1 MSEFEFTYHAAENNL
16 ERWSNAREEIKKLVF
31 KHSCIGGAIALIPI
45 PVAGEVAVIINQVA
59 MYRGINKL
67 VGINFSDNILKNI
80 GKFLLSQLAGV
91 GVGMAALIGVTAVGK
106 FIPGLN
112 FLAAIAQ
119 APAAGVAN
127 YVCGIAYYHMLGKFL
142 KSGGNA
148 YFSEDDVIRMMRNSS
163 LSLDELK
170 KVKEEAEKQM
180 KNANYESF
188 KTEARAYADEA
199 KRSSSQY

>member
-1 MSEFEFTYHAAENNL
+1 M
-16 ERWSNAREEIKKLVF
+16 
-31 KHSCIGGAIALIPI
+31 IPI

-170 KVKEEAEKQM
+170 KVKEEAERQM